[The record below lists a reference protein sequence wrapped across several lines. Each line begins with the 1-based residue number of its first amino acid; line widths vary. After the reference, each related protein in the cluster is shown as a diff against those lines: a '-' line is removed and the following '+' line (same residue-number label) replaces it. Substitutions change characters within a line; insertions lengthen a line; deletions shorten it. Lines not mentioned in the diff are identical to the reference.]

1 MQAKDVMTP
10 DPVTVRPETPVEEI
24 ARLLLDKRISG
35 VPVVDEAGRVVGI
48 VSEGDLIRRLEDSG
62 EDPPRRRSWWLELL
76 QLPEERARA
85 FVRAHGRRA
94 RDIMTPDPVTVRP
107 EMPLPAIARLLEER
121 GIKRVPVVDEEGRL
135 VGIVSR
141 ADLLRAL
148 AVQPPRPAATDD
160 RALREAVLQAFDRA
174 GLTHYPYVNVVVQDG
189 VVHLWGIVGSREM
202 AEALRVA
209 AEEVPGVRGVEVHL
223 AVRSPVPEI

>member
-10 DPVTVRPETPVEEI
+10 DPVTVGPDAPVEEI
-24 ARLLLDKRISG
+24 ARVLLDKRISG

-48 VSEGDLIRRLEDSG
+48 VSEGDLIRRIGEED
-62 EDPPRRRSWWLELL
+62 DDRPRRRSWWLQLFT
-76 QLPEERARA
+76 LPEDRARA

-94 RDIMTPDPVTVRP
+94 REIMTPDPVTVRP
-107 EMPLPAIARLLEER
+107 ETPVADIARLLEER
-121 GIKRVPVVDEEGRL
+121 GIKRVPVVDADGRL

-148 AVQPPRPAATDD
+148 AVQRSQPVAGDD
-160 RALREAVLQAFDRA
+160 RALREAVLHAFDRA
-174 GLTHYPYVNVVVQDG
+174 GLAHYPYVNVVVQDG
-189 VVHLWGIVGSREM
+189 VVHLWGIVASREIR
-202 AEALRVA
+202 EALALA
-209 AEEVPGVRGVEVHL
+209 AGEVPGVRRVETHL

>member
-10 DPVTVRPETPVEEI
+10 DPVTVGPDTPVEEI
-24 ARLLLDKRISG
+24 ARVLLDKRISG

-48 VSEGDLIRRLEDSG
+48 VSEGDLIRRIEDL
-62 EDPPRRRSWWLELL
+62 DDDRPRRRSWWLQLFT
-76 QLPEERARA
+76 LPEDRARA

-94 RDIMTPDPVTVRP
+94 REIMTPDPVTVRP
-107 EMPLPAIARLLEER
+107 ETPVSDIARLLEER
-121 GIKRVPVVDEEGRL
+121 GIKRVPVVDAEGRI

-141 ADLLRAL
+141 ADLLWAL
-148 AVQPPRPAATDD
+148 AVQRPRPAATDD
-160 RALREAVLQAFDRA
+160 RALREAVLRAFDEA

-189 VVHLWGIVGSREM
+189 VVHLWGIVASREIR
-202 AEALRVA
+202 EALALA
-209 AEEVPGVRGVEVHL
+209 AGEVPGVRRVENHL